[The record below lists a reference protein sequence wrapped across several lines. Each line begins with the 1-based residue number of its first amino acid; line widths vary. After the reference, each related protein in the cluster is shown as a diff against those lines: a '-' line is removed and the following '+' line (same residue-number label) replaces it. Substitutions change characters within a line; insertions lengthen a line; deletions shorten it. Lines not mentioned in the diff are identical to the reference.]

1 MGYAF
6 FGGAAEGLSDSI
18 DKIGAIVDRR
28 VEMEQGIEAVKLSNE
43 LNVAYEQSWMKAQEN
58 DPLDGNFVQRQ
69 SESFDTLKSQYLNN
83 IKNKNVRLK
92 FEALATKDKGSY
104 MSKSALWET
113 EAKRVRIKQDA
124 MDIESVAI
132 GQVSVTGETG
142 DIELTFAK
150 ADEETGRMS
159 ASWSSLT
166 VPEQI
171 KLAQEFKDKASLAGS
186 ESISRKI
193 QDDFATGK
201 IDMETAASKFDALV
215 DYVKSPEFIG
225 SAELRLKLSNE
236 LGSKKSIVLEKFQD
250 YNRGIVSENF
260 NSYLDLVKQGKAQEN
275 SEQLN
280 KALKIAKTAD
290 EREKVER
297 TYKMA
302 VEAGKAATS
311 VLNGDISSVSNI
323 ANEFRRQGEEA
334 ASAGRFKE
342 AEERFQ
348 MANSI
353 QQGGTAM
360 IKAIKEDPAG
370 TAIANDAILQQDYE
384 SGDKEKFFRGLVT
397 KFGMMTPA
405 NKLMP
410 IPASEKARL
419 VSTLVNGSPD
429 EVGRAIQGL
438 ATWNIKT
445 DLLKDDTTPM
455 DIIINEV
462 SSDIMK
468 QTKETGDKSAL
479 TLLWYGG
486 EAKDAKTA
494 QEVAQRRGTLMKYLK
509 TPIESADHQIK
520 EASMNDAVD
529 RAMKNYEKGFRGNA
543 DLISGPTGWVNANRA
558 IVRNLAY
565 QIASADRNYQ
575 GKAGAAVAEAM
586 RLTVAGKYVAQTKGG
601 NPVAIQKEYANE
613 GYLSFLGDKN
623 KQTSYALGE
632 LFGKKTWEGIHT
644 ASRRGDEFGGFGK
657 LIKDDVMKDLKL
669 EATRR
674 GINTDNLDLENIGV
688 TDSLKKKTL
697 SDTGVGFLKNL
708 ETIKGKPELKAYPDA
723 GRFSIGFGTISY
735 EGEVITA
742 EEAEKRF
749 REDIK
754 SRTAAVDRIEQ
765 ERISKTGKG
774 LNQKQYDALISFIYN
789 HGEGEMDSLRS
800 AIIRGSDA
808 EAEKL
813 FRKYNKSKEKGELR
827 ENTTLVRR
835 RSEESYLYAQG
846 TKELDAVVKLT
857 PEQEKLV
864 KLREE
869 VTSRVIETAI
879 RDKGNFRPVGN
890 TGRARFYVNYMIPGL
905 NATKAYPLPIG
916 RENGNFK
923 YFEIDAKTAG
933 SYVPPPKLDKTTV
946 GAVQNATKVLEM
958 FQGW

>member
-18 DKIGAIVDRR
+18 DRIGAMVDRR

-92 FEALATKDKGSY
+92 FESLAAKDKGNY

-150 ADEETGRMS
+150 ASQELDRMQASLS
-159 ASWSSLT
+159 AL
-166 VPEQI
+166 PMEQQI
-171 KLAQEFKDKASLAGS
+171 PAFQLLKDKFSLAAS

-215 DYVKSPEFIG
+215 DYAKSPEFIG

-275 SEQLN
+275 PEQLN

-290 EREKVER
+290 EREKVEQ

-353 QQGGTAM
+353 QQGGAAM

-384 SGDKEKFFRGLVT
+384 SGDKAKFFRGLFA
-397 KFGMMTPA
+397 KFGTVVSA

-429 EVGRAIQGL
+429 EVGRAIKGL
-438 ATWNIKT
+438 ESWNIKT

-455 DIIINEV
+455 DIIINKISKDV
-462 SSDIMK
+462 IK
-468 QTKETGDKSAL
+468 QTEKTGDRSAL
-479 TLLWYGG
+479 ALLWYGDNDL
-486 EAKDAKTA
+486 K
-494 QEVAQRRGTLMKYLK
+494 RGTLMKYLK
-509 TPIESADHQIK
+509 TPISADNSSLKKEEVNKAIEKVIK
-520 EASMNDAVD
+520 PYVLGF
-529 RAMKNYEKGFRGNA
+529 EKQA
-543 DLISGPTGWVNANRA
+543 DLAGGAGNWIVANKD
-558 IVRNLAY
+558 IVRGLAY
-565 QIASADRNYQ
+565 QIAELNPSMKGNASQ
-575 GKAGAAVAEAM
+575 AVAEAM
-586 RLTVAGKYVAQTKGG
+586 RLTIQDKYVTQNKGS
-601 NPVAIQKEYANE
+601 NSVTIQKEYASE

-623 KQTSYALGE
+623 KQTSYALSN
-632 LFGKKTWEGIHT
+632 LFGKKIWEGIHT
-644 ASRRGDEFGGFGK
+644 ASQRGDEFGGFGK
-657 LIKDDVMKDLKL
+657 FVKDDVMKELKL
-669 EATRR
+669 EATKR

-697 SDTGVGFLKNL
+697 SDTGVSFLKNL
-708 ETIKGKPELKAYPDA
+708 ETIKGKPELKAYPDTD
-723 GRFSIGFGTISY
+723 GRFSIGFGTKSF
-735 EGEVITA
+735 EGEVITK

-749 REDIK
+749 TEDIK
-754 SRTAAVDRIEQ
+754 SRTAAVDRIQ
-765 ERISKTGKG
+765 DERISKTGKG
-774 LNQKQYDALISFIYN
+774 LNQKQYDALVSFIYN
-789 HGEGEMDSLRS
+789 HGEGEMDSLRL
-800 AIIRGSDA
+800 AIIRGKRCRS
-808 EAEKL
+808 
-813 FRKYNKSKEKGELR
+813 RK
-827 ENTTLVRR
+827 T
-835 RSEESYLYAQG
+835 
-846 TKELDAVVKLT
+846 
-857 PEQEKLV
+857 
-864 KLREE
+864 
-869 VTSRVIETAI
+869 
-879 RDKGNFRPVGN
+879 F
-890 TGRARFYVNYMIPGL
+890 
-905 NATKAYPLPIG
+905 
-916 RENGNFK
+916 
-923 YFEIDAKTAG
+923 
-933 SYVPPPKLDKTTV
+933 
-946 GAVQNATKVLEM
+946 
-958 FQGW
+958 

>member
-18 DKIGAIVDRR
+18 DRIGAIVDRR

-69 SESFDTLKSQYLNN
+69 SQAFDTLKSQYLNN
-83 IKNKNVRLK
+83 IKNKNVRAK
-92 FEALATKDKGSY
+92 FEALAVKDKGNY

-159 ASWSSLT
+159 ASWSPLT

-186 ESISRKI
+186 ESLRRKI
-193 QDDFATGK
+193 EEDFATGK
-201 IDMETAASKFDALV
+201 IDMETAASKFDALE
-215 DYVKSPEFIG
+215 DYIKSPKFTG
-225 SAELRLKLSNE
+225 SSELRQTLMNQVSSRKAT
-236 LGSKKSIVLEKFQD
+236 VLEQFEN
-250 YNRGIVSENF
+250 YNKGIVSENF

-275 SEQLN
+275 PEQLN

-353 QQGGTAM
+353 QQGGAAM

-384 SGDKEKFFRGLVT
+384 SGDKAKFFRGLFA
-397 KFGMMTPA
+397 KFGTVVSA

-429 EVGRAIQGL
+429 EVGRAIKGL
-438 ATWNIKT
+438 ESWNIKT

-455 DIIINEV
+455 DIIINEISKDV
-462 SSDIMK
+462 IK
-468 QTKETGDKSAL
+468 QTEKTGDRSAL
-479 TLLWYGG
+479 ALLWYGDNDL
-486 EAKDAKTA
+486 K
-494 QEVAQRRGTLMKYLK
+494 RGTLMKYLK
-509 TPIESADHQIK
+509 TPISADNSSLKKEEVNKAIEKVIK
-520 EASMNDAVD
+520 PYVLGF
-529 RAMKNYEKGFRGNA
+529 EKQA
-543 DLISGPTGWVNANRA
+543 DLAGGAGNWIVANKD
-558 IVRNLAY
+558 IVRGLAY
-565 QIASADRNYQ
+565 QIAELNPSMK
-575 GKAGAAVAEAM
+575 GKASEAVAEAM
-586 RLTVAGKYVAQTKGG
+586 RLTIQDKYVTQNKGS
-601 NPVAIQKEYANE
+601 NSVTIQKEYASE

-623 KQTSYALGE
+623 KQTSYALSN
-632 LFGKKTWEGIHT
+632 LFGKKIWEGIHT
-644 ASRRGDEFGGFGK
+644 ASQRGDEFGGFGK
-657 LIKDDVMKDLKL
+657 FIKDDVMKNLKL
-669 EATRR
+669 EATKR

-697 SDTGVGFLKNL
+697 SDTGVSFLKNL

-800 AIIRGSDA
+800 AVIRGSDA

-864 KLREE
+864 NLREE

-890 TGRARFYVNYMIPGL
+890 TGRARLYVNYMIPGL

-916 RENGNFK
+916 RESGNFK
-923 YFEIDAKTAG
+923 YFEVDAKTAG
-933 SYVPPPKLDKTTV
+933 SYAPPPKLDKTTV

>member
-18 DKIGAIVDRR
+18 DRIGAMVDRR

-43 LNVAYEQSWMKAQEN
+43 LNVAYEQSEMEARKN
-58 DPLDGNFVQRQ
+58 DLLDGNHVPRVSETYDVLKNKVQN
-69 SESFDTLKSQYLNN
+69 S

-92 FEALATKDKGSY
+92 FEALAVKDKGSY
-104 MSKSALWET
+104 MSKAALWEN

-171 KLAQEFKDKASLAGS
+171 ELAQKFKDKASLAGS
-186 ESISRKI
+186 ESLRRKI
-193 QDDFATGK
+193 EEDFATGK
-201 IDMETAASKFDALV
+201 IDMETAASKFDALE
-215 DYVKSPEFIG
+215 DYIKSPKFTG
-225 SAELRLKLSNE
+225 SSELRQTLMNQVSSRKAT
-236 LGSKKSIVLEKFQD
+236 VLEQFEN
-250 YNRGIVSENF
+250 YNKGIVSENF

-275 SEQLN
+275 PEQLN

-353 QQGGTAM
+353 QQGGAAM

-384 SGDKEKFFRGLVT
+384 SGDKAKFFRGLFA
-397 KFGMMTPA
+397 KFGTVVSA

-410 IPASEKARL
+410 IPAAEKARL
-419 VSTLVNGSPD
+419 VSALVNGSPD
-429 EVGRAIQGL
+429 EVGRAIKGL
-438 ATWNIKT
+438 ESWNIKT

-455 DIIINEV
+455 DIIINEI
-462 SSDIMK
+462 SKDIIK
-468 QTKETGDKSAL
+468 QTEKTGDRSAL
-479 TLLWYGG
+479 ALLWYGDNDL
-486 EAKDAKTA
+486 K
-494 QEVAQRRGTLMKYLK
+494 RGTLMKYLK
-509 TPIESADHQIK
+509 TPISADNSSLKKEEVNKAIEKVIK
-520 EASMNDAVD
+520 PYVLGF
-529 RAMKNYEKGFRGNA
+529 EKQA
-543 DLISGPTGWVNANRA
+543 DLAGGAGNWIVANKD
-558 IVRNLAY
+558 IVRGLAY
-565 QIASADRNYQ
+565 QIAELNPSMK
-575 GKAGAAVAEAM
+575 GKASEAVAEAM
-586 RLTVAGKYVAQTKGG
+586 RLTIQDKYVTQNKGS
-601 NPVAIQKEYANE
+601 NSVTIQKEYASE
-613 GYLSFLGDKN
+613 GYLSFLGNKN

-632 LFGKKTWEGIHT
+632 LFGKKIWEGIHT
-644 ASRRGDEFGGFGK
+644 ASQRGDEFGGFGK
-657 LIKDDVMKDLKL
+657 FIKDDVMKSLKL
-669 EATRR
+669 EATKR

-688 TDSLKKKTL
+688 TDSLKQKTL
-697 SDTGVGFLKNL
+697 SDTGVSFLKNL

-723 GRFSIGFGTISY
+723 GRFSIGFGTKSF

-800 AIIRGSDA
+800 AVIRGSDA

-864 KLREE
+864 NLREE

-879 RDKGNFRPVGN
+879 RDKGTFRPVGN
-890 TGRARFYVNYMIPGL
+890 TGRARLYVNYMIPGL

-916 RENGNFK
+916 RESGNFK
-923 YFEIDAKTAG
+923 YFEVDAKTAG
-933 SYVPPPKLDKTTV
+933 SYAPPPKLDKTTV
-946 GAVQNATKVLEM
+946 EAVQNATKVLEM